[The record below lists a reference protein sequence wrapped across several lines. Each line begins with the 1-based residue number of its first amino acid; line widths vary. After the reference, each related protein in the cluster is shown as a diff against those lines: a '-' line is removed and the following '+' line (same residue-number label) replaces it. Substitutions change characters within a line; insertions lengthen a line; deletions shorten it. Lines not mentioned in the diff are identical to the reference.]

1 MGEKKKKKRDFSRD
15 EIDKFS
21 KLRKI
26 IENEIKITW
35 NGE

>member
-1 MGEKKKKKRDFSRD
+1 MKKWKKNKGFSHD

-35 NGE
+35 DGE